1 MRKKAVF
8 FDADGT
14 ICDMKKG
21 TPDSAIEAVRAL
33 IDNGHE
39 AWLCT
44 GRSRAFVPW
53 YLEQIPFTGMIT
65 ACGSTIEKDG
75 KRLFNKEMTPEVA
88 KLSVE
93 VLRKYGLIPVMEG
106 ADYMYYD
113 KDEYTDEV
121 NWYASLI
128 TEALGDKWRPIR
140 GNEDCMQI
148 NKISAKMTAGCDAE
162 AALAV
167 LSEYYDIIRHEG
179 SSSFVGNTIELVPKG
194 FNKAV
199 GIAAVIRLFDIPWED
214 TVVFG
219 DSNNDLAMFEY
230 AATKVAMGNA
240 SPKIQEL
247 ADHVTS
253 DMFHYGIRDGLRYLK
268 PVSYTHLQGY
278 SAIEII
284 RSFYGN
290 DMYINVAE
298 AVSGIPASWP
308 GYDLTIGVTGEKV
321 QQIQE
326 QLNAIAKAYPA
337 IPTVTVDGIYGPA
350 TAASV
355 KKFQNVFGLP
365 ASGVVDYPTW
375 YKIQEIY
382 VAVTRI
388 AELR

>member
-1 MRKKAVF
+1 MPDNIFKGSYEGASSTGSGQQIHKKAVF

-14 ICDMKKG
+14 ICDIEKG
-21 TPDSAIEAVRAL
+21 TPASAVEAITKLVK
-33 IDNGHE
+33 NGHQ

-44 GRSRAFVPW
+44 GRSRAFVPD
-53 YLEQIPFTGMIT
+53 YLEQIPFTGMIS

-106 ADYMYYD
+106 ADFMYYD
-113 KDEYTDEV
+113 KEEYTDEV

-128 TEALGDKWRPIR
+128 TESLGDKWRPIR
-140 GNEDCMQI
+140 GNEDCMRI

-162 AALAV
+162 VALSI

-214 TVVFG
+214 TIVFG

-240 SPKIQEL
+240 SPKIKEL
-247 ADHVTS
+247 ADYVTS

-268 PVSYTHLQGY
+268 L
-278 SAIEII
+278 I
-284 RSFYGN
+284 
-290 DMYINVAE
+290 
-298 AVSGIPASWP
+298 
-308 GYDLTIGVTGEKV
+308 
-321 QQIQE
+321 
-326 QLNAIAKAYPA
+326 
-337 IPTVTVDGIYGPA
+337 
-350 TAASV
+350 
-355 KKFQNVFGLP
+355 
-365 ASGVVDYPTW
+365 
-375 YKIQEIY
+375 
-382 VAVTRI
+382 
-388 AELR
+388 

>member
-167 LSEYYDIIRHEG
+167 LSEYDIIRHEG

-268 PVSYTHLQGY
+268 L
-278 SAIEII
+278 I
-284 RSFYGN
+284 
-290 DMYINVAE
+290 
-298 AVSGIPASWP
+298 
-308 GYDLTIGVTGEKV
+308 
-321 QQIQE
+321 
-326 QLNAIAKAYPA
+326 
-337 IPTVTVDGIYGPA
+337 
-350 TAASV
+350 
-355 KKFQNVFGLP
+355 
-365 ASGVVDYPTW
+365 
-375 YKIQEIY
+375 
-382 VAVTRI
+382 
-388 AELR
+388 

>member
-162 AALAV
+162 AALAI

-230 AATKVAMGNA
+230 AATKIAMGNA

-268 PVSYTHLQGY
+268 L
-278 SAIEII
+278 I
-284 RSFYGN
+284 
-290 DMYINVAE
+290 
-298 AVSGIPASWP
+298 
-308 GYDLTIGVTGEKV
+308 
-321 QQIQE
+321 
-326 QLNAIAKAYPA
+326 
-337 IPTVTVDGIYGPA
+337 
-350 TAASV
+350 
-355 KKFQNVFGLP
+355 
-365 ASGVVDYPTW
+365 
-375 YKIQEIY
+375 
-382 VAVTRI
+382 
-388 AELR
+388 